1 MHLTSRS
8 TNSQLVSCTLYAAG
22 ATLFFKKTFRGNI
35 LPTVLSMVLLGAI
48 LEQTDTLPIK
58 SFSCLLIL
66 PVCALVYNCNQHFD
80 WLKTGLKMDMFVWF
94 LLAFMDVKFKG
105 QRTLFTNMFFHTF
118 CPEDV
123 ELTWNLVRL
132 LVTAC
137 PQFLRKPIWLKA
149 KLQGIR
155 SKLGPMYALF
165 ITCYVI
171 NLENDIIVTSLGTT
185 ASGLAILAGIF
196 CRPDNSA
203 MLELLGYSTSYRS
216 RRKLHGRLMIASFV
230 SSMVLFLHKYGFF
243 KYACDILF
251 QNQGLPLEDVTTQLM
266 RCENV
271 FYSNQSIIYLPIK

>member
-8 TNSQLVSCTLYAAG
+8 TFSQLVSCILYAAG

-48 LEQTDTLPIK
+48 LEQTDTLPLK

-66 PVCALVYNCNQHFD
+66 TVCALMYNCRQHFD
-80 WLKTGLKMDMFVWF
+80 WLKKGLKMDMFVFF
-94 LLAFMDVKFKG
+94 LLAFIDVKFNG
-105 QRTLFTNMFFHTF
+105 HRTIFTNMCEYQF

-171 NLENDIIVTSLGTT
+171 NLENNIIVTSLGTT

-230 SSMVLFLHKYGFF
+230 SSMVLFLYNYGCF
-243 KYACDILF
+243 KYAGGILF
-251 QNQGLPLEDVTTQLM
+251 QNQGFPLEDVETQIM
-266 RCENV
+266 RCENAL
-271 FYSNQSIIYLPIK
+271 YSNQSIIYMPIK